1 VRHYG
6 GMAGRPATF
15 TPELGAELQRRLAE
29 GQSLRRAAGELGV
42 SPRTAGRW
50 LDQGL
55 VERPSE
61 EPIALPL
68 ELTER
73 LASAEPGLAAVI
85 LRAARSDWRA
95 ALALLERLNPQVWR
109 LSQLRSEQQAS
120 PRTVAGVWAEIDEL
134 RERRQAKEA
143 RRG

>member
-1 VRHYG
+1 
-6 GMAGRPATF
+6 MAGRPATF
-15 TPELGAELQRRLAE
+15 TPELGAELQRRLGE

-55 VERPSE
+55 VERASE

-109 LSQLRSEQQAS
+109 LPQLRQEQQ
-120 PRTVAGVWAEIDEL
+120 PRPKTTGGVWAEIDEL
-134 RERRQAKEA
+134 AQKRRAKHPG
-143 RRG
+143 RPRP